1 MEGGRA
7 PKVLLLVSG
16 ESSIPDLLKFWIAE
30 DKSRELGRVNEP
42 IDRQVDH
49 SRRSVYHCV

>member
-16 ESSIPDLLKFWIAE
+16 ESSISDLLKFWIAE